1 MTSLSLLVSSLLATP
16 SWAEPPPAGPPQ
28 SEAPTHLDGPRFRA
42 AIRGGPAL
50 LTYPTEGDA
59 LGGIA
64 ADGELGVQ
72 FDDLVG
78 LVASP
83 GVGALFGADPAL
95 IARIGLLVDFTF
107 DDRWSVGLG
116 PEIVHYA
123 IPIVFDFGA
132 SRPAADG
139 TLVGGKLRTAWHPIV
154 KPGSSGA
161 RRKALSVG
169 LELGIA
175 GGPVVDLSSR
185 ARSTPELALSTALN
199 VGYTVF

>member
-1 MTSLSLLVSSLLATP
+1 MRSAERSLCGAGALTRPSLKVSRETP
-16 SWAEPPPAGPPQ
+16 ARVDA
-28 SEAPTHLDGPRFRA
+28 PRFRA

-50 LTYPTEGDA
+50 LSYPTERTT
-59 LGGIA
+59 LLGIA
-64 ADGELGVQ
+64 ADGEVGVQ

-83 GVGALFGADPAL
+83 GVGALFGSDPAL
-95 IARIGLLVDFTF
+95 VARVGFLVDFTF

-123 IPIVFDFGA
+123 IPIVLDFGT
-132 SRPAADG
+132 SRAAADG
-139 TLVGGKLRTAWHPIV
+139 TLVGGKLRAAWHPIV

-161 RRKALSVG
+161 RRKALSLG

-175 GGPVVDLSSR
+175 SGPVVDLSAT
-185 ARSTPELALSTALN
+185 ARSTPELGISPKLN